1 MPGKF
6 RVACTA
12 AMFILVIAGMALVFF
27 SIPRPSPFPALPN
40 PNGYD
45 DFVKA
50 GGSIT
55 GDVTA
60 TQGQDLQVLRD
71 LVSSNTEPL
80 RLVRHGLSCRCSFPT
95 EIGLTNFSGVIGDL
109 AKLKTVAL
117 LLRIAGQL
125 AERDGR
131 LADAAAD
138 YVDGV
143 RFADESS
150 RGGFIIN
157 LLVGHACEAITRIP
171 LAKLIPRLDNAQ
183 ARAVLIQLDNHDQ
196 ARGAFDEILRN
207 ERRLMR
213 HEILKDHNP
222 LNWPVSWWQ
231 ARYMLKRTEM
241 MDNAVVAHQR
251 LLMIE
256 LALRCYRFDHGTA
269 PNGLS
274 DLVPEYLHRVPQD
287 PFTKQ
292 DLIYR
297 VQGTNWVAYSVG
309 TDQVDDGGKP
319 APRKF
324 PAKGD
329 LLYDPP

>member
-1 MPGKF
+1 
-6 RVACTA
+6 
-12 AMFILVIAGMALVFF
+12 VFF
-27 SIPRPSPFPALPN
+27 SLPVPPLSPALPN

-50 GGSIT
+50 GRSIT

-60 TQGQDLQVLRD
+60 AQGQDPQILRD

-95 EIGLTNFSGVIGDL
+95 EFGLTNISGAMGSLGNLRSI
-109 AKLKTVAL
+109 AL

-125 AERDGR
+125 AEREGR
-131 LADAAAD
+131 LADAAVD
-138 YVDGV
+138 YVDGI

-150 RGGFIIN
+150 RGGFIVN
-157 LLVGHACEAITRIP
+157 LLVGHACEAINRIP
-171 LAKLIPRLDNAQ
+171 FAKLTARLDNAQ
-183 ARAVLIQLDNHDQ
+183 ARAVLIQLDKHDQ
-196 ARGAFDEILRN
+196 VRGTFDEILRN

-231 ARYMLKRTEM
+231 ARYILKRTEM
-241 MDNAVVAHQR
+241 MDNVIVAHER
-251 LLMIE
+251 LLIIE

-269 PNGLS
+269 PNRVD
-274 DLVPEYLHRVPQD
+274 DLVPEYLHHVPHD
-287 PFTKQ
+287 PFTSQ
-292 DLIYR
+292 DFIYR
-297 VQGTNWVAYSVG
+297 AQGTNWVAYSVG

-329 LLYDPP
+329 LLYDSP